1 MTGFVVLAGTFTV
14 GVLASAP
21 LSLRNGRIRRP
32 TMSSAPPSE
41 SSAPPSEFS
50 EPSATPAAK
59 HRHPPLPAAIADL
72 LASGAVTLV
81 QLSSTFCA
89 PCRHARAVLS
99 TIAAGSE
106 RLKHVELDLTE
117 RPEVAEALRVLRTP
131 TTIAFDADGTEL
143 LRVSGV
149 PKLAALRKALEPHVA
164 SHRMNTLPH
173 DVSGSVPSGS

>member
-1 MTGFVVLAGTFTV
+1 MTGILVLAGTLTV
-14 GVLASAP
+14 GVLVGAL

-32 TMSSAPPSE
+32 TMSSATPSE
-41 SSAPPSEFS
+41 SS
-50 EPSATPAAK
+50 EPSATPAAE
-59 HRHPPLPAAIADL
+59 HRPHALPAAVADL
-72 LASGAVTLV
+72 LAPDAVTLV

-99 TIAAGSE
+99 AVAAGTE
-106 RLKHVELDLTE
+106 RITHVELDLTE

-131 TTIAFDADGTEL
+131 TTIAFDSEGTEL

>member
-1 MTGFVVLAGTFTV
+1 MTGILVLAGTLTV
-14 GVLASAP
+14 GVLAGAL

-32 TMSSAPPSE
+32 TMLSAT
-41 SSAPPSEFS
+41 PSEFS
-50 EPSATPAAK
+50 EPSATPATEHE
-59 HRHPPLPAAIADL
+59 HRPNRLPAAVADL
-72 LASGAVTLV
+72 LAPDAVTLV

-99 TIAAGSE
+99 TVAAGTE
-106 RLKHVELDLTE
+106 RLRHVELDLTE

-131 TTIAFDADGTEL
+131 TTIAFEADGTEL
-143 LRVSGV
+143 LRVGGV

-173 DVSGSVPSGS
+173 EVSGSVPSGS